1 MDITDGARL
10 WEIEPFYQET
20 SGKSLKEVSQLFDS
34 VYVSFYK
41 GLGGITGAMLTSND
55 AEFLSSAKTWQRR
68 AGGNSFTLMYE
79 LIDCERG
86 YNENIGSFDTKKLKM
101 TDVVAQITAA
111 TQEKY
116 KNADGQSIV
125 SFVPTTPTC
134 CQIHTH
140 LHGYTAEQFLAARDR
155 VQHRTGIRVFERLRL
170 KQTVDEMM
178 EAKRKVPRGGQGKD
192 ETLVKNEQPILV
204 GEVSHETSCP
214 LSVDEGHADLEAI
227 GILGVGPLEDRIAK
241 LDALYATLTC
251 AAGRRREILDY
262 GESTPCR
269 RMDDHE

>member
-1 MDITDGARL
+1 MDVIDGARL

-41 GLGGITGAMLTSND
+41 GLGGIAGAMLTSND
-55 AEFLSSAKTWQRR
+55 AEFLSKAKMWQRR
-68 AGGNSFTLMYE
+68 AGGNAFTLMYE

-86 YNENIGSFDTKKLKM
+86 YNENIGSFKAKKLKM
-101 TDVVAQITAA
+101 TEIVSQIRAA
-111 TQEKY
+111 TEEKY

-155 VQHRTGIRVFERLRL
+155 VQHRTGVRVFERLR
-170 KQTVDEMM
+170 KKETVDEMM
-178 EAKRKVPRGGQGKD
+178 EAERKVSGGRQGKD
-192 ETLVKNEQPILV
+192 ETLVSNEQLV
-204 GEVSHETSCP
+204 KVQEVSQSFPGRCVCTQDTLMGVCHHSWYETS
-214 LSVDEGHADLEAI
+214 
-227 GILGVGPLEDRIAK
+227 
-241 LDALYATLTC
+241 
-251 AAGRRREILDY
+251 RR
-262 GESTPCR
+262 SCWQA
-269 RMDDHE
+269 